1 MKACIKGNVVLL
13 AVTLGTLAFIEY
25 SSMMFIPAKK
35 RIIERQQPDSSR
47 QQPAK
52 FPVNVYATLI
62 ADSENDLLKIPL

>member
-13 AVTLGTLAFIEY
+13 VVTLGTLAFIEY

-35 RIIERQQPDSSR
+35 RIIERQQP
-47 QQPAK
+47 AK